1 MLVCPPWEFRHIS
14 PTCSGLAVD
23 RGGLLFTGDA
33 EGNFI
38 ALDAASGKPLLAFPD
53 GRAVCAPPMAF
64 AVDGKEY
71 VAIAAGSSQYTFGPA
86 LKSGYAILNGGS
98 PTRSLVP
105 KKESETHHAA
115 VGGVPN
121 SEHPREKAAD
131 IVIEG
136 LTAWE
141 MDELAL

>member
-1 MLVCPPWEFRHIS
+1 VGWSQASLDFMMLVCPPWEFRHIS

-23 RGGLLFTGDA
+23 RGRATVYRRCRR
-33 EGNFI
+33 NFI

-53 GRAVCAPPMAF
+53 GRAVYAPPMAF

-71 VAIAAGSSQYTFGPA
+71 VAIAARSSQYTLGPA

-98 PTRSLVP
+98 PTKSLVP

-115 VGGVPN
+115 VAGVPN

-136 LTAWE
+136 
-141 MDELAL
+141 